1 MIRKF
6 QVRMQHSHYLLQ
18 MFSHLRI
25 CGLEWFRCRRISF
38 TNYWG
43 LEEWEIHVS
52 RRRYLRYIFGM
63 PKSRLLRRLIPQLS
77 VLFVWSAIA
86 VTIGQSRPI
95 PMNRGVHVP
104 LTSLSLVSTFV
115 AALQTIRSNQGLTR
129 LDNARVAQQRMVV
142 YTRDIALLLAAY
154 VIPKNRAIGLKAA
167 RHLALFGWI
176 LKSHLRE
183 TDGNDIIDVLLPNQA
198 DAEYLKGARKKP
210 VAIISRLRQMM
221 AHLAQRREISST
233 AHRLIED
240 NLRNL
245 DEVIAASDKLRAT
258 PIPPVYG
265 AHLSRLMVF
274 YLVFLPFAL
283 LGSSLNGL
291 SAVATTLMVGFAMA
305 GLDEMSSM
313 FELPFRFMPLY
324 QLAKVSMIDVADA
337 FCRSPPPLNATADC
351 VESATFR
358 IPSYW
363 AEKDD
368 PFLPY
373 DGREQRQRVNTK

>member
-1 MIRKF
+1 MIRTF
-6 QVRMQHSHYLLQ
+6 QVRIQRNHYLLQ
-18 MFSHLRI
+18 LFSHARI
-25 CGLEWFRCRRISF
+25 YGLEWFRCRRISF

-52 RRRYLRYIFGM
+52 RRRYLRYIFGI

-86 VTIGQSRPI
+86 VTIGQRRPV

-167 RHLALFGWI
+167 RHLALFGWA

-183 TDGNDIIDVLLPNQA
+183 TDGNDIIDVLLPNQV

-221 AHLAQRREISST
+221 AHLGQSRAVSST

-283 LGSSLNGL
+283 LESSLNGL

-351 VESATFR
+351 VESTTIR
-358 IPSYW
+358 IPLYW

>member
-1 MIRKF
+1 MD
-6 QVRMQHSHYLLQ
+6 
-18 MFSHLRI
+18 
-25 CGLEWFRCRRISF
+25 
-38 TNYWG
+38 
-43 LEEWEIHVS
+43 
-52 RRRYLRYIFGM
+52 
-63 PKSRLLRRLIPQLS
+63 
-77 VLFVWSAIA
+77 
-86 VTIGQSRPI
+86 
-95 PMNRGVHVP
+95 RGVHVP

-115 AALQTIRSNQGLTR
+115 AALQTIRSTQGLTR
-129 LDNARVAQQRMVV
+129 LENARVAQQRMVV

-154 VIPKNRAIGLKAA
+154 VLPRNRAIGLKAA
-167 RHLALFGWI
+167 RHMALFGWA

-183 TDGNDIIDVLLPNQA
+183 TDGNDIIDVLLPNPA

-221 AHLAQRREISST
+221 AYLGQRGAISST

-245 DEVIAASDKLRAT
+245 DDVIAASDKLRAT
-258 PIPPVYG
+258 PIPCVYG
-265 AHLSRLMVF
+265 SHLGRLMVF

-291 SAVATTLMVGFAMA
+291 SAVATTMTVGFAMA

-337 FCRSPPPLNATADC
+337 FCRSPPPLDATASD
-351 VESATFR
+351 VESVNDH
-358 IPSYW
+358 IPLYW
-363 AEKDD
+363 AGNDD

-373 DGREQRQRVNTK
+373 DGREQRQRAGTK